1 MSNTLSITDAVRAA
15 ILYQLSGMHT
25 CLPGRIES
33 YDYTVQKA
41 SIQPLLNKVFSN
53 GDIVQMPILNNVPV
67 MFPRAGGASLTFPV
81 VKGDTVLL
89 VFSERSLDNWKGTG
103 GIVSPEDP
111 RKFDLSDAVAIV
123 GLYPFNENSPAT
135 NNEDVLLT
143 YKNSSIT
150 IKVTGDVVVNT
161 SNKVAIGNQTTEL
174 LDVLSQTL
182 NLLATSVTSAIG
194 APFTFA
200 PQWLALQAQIDA
212 IKGTI
217 P

>member
-1 MSNTLSITDAVRAA
+1 MTLAISDAVRAA
-15 ILYQLSGMHT
+15 VLYQINNMHT

-33 YDYTVQKA
+33 YDYTTQKA
-41 SIQPLLNKVFSN
+41 SIQPLLNKVYTN
-53 GDIVQMPILNNVPV
+53 GDVVKMPILNNVQV

-81 VKGDTVLL
+81 VEGDTCLL
-89 VFSERSLDNWKGTG
+89 VFSERSLDNWREPG

-123 GLYPFNENSPAT
+123 GLYPFSEISPAQ

-150 IKVTGDVVVNT
+150 IKVTGELVVNT
-161 SNKVAIGNQTTEL
+161 SSKVAIGNSTTEL

-182 NLLATSVTSAIG
+182 NLLATSVSTSSG
-194 APFTFA
+194 TPFGFA
-200 PQWLALQAQIDA
+200 ANWAALKTQLDL

>member
-1 MSNTLSITDAVRAA
+1 MTLSVTDAVRAA
-15 ILYQLSGMHT
+15 VLYQIGGMNT
-25 CLPGRIES
+25 AMPGQIVD
-33 YDYTVQKA
+33 YDYSTQKA
-41 SIQPLLNKVFSN
+41 TIQPVLNKVYTN

-81 VKGDTVLL
+81 VKGDTCLL
-89 VFSERSLDNWKGTG
+89 VFSSRSLDNWKESG

-123 GLYPFNENSPAT
+123 GLYPFSEVSPAL

-161 SNKVAIGNQTTEL
+161 SNKVAIGNSTTEL

-182 NLLATSVTSAIG
+182 NLLATSISTSSG
-194 APFTFA
+194 SPFAFA
-200 PQWLALQAQIDA
+200 SSWAALKVQLDA

>member
-1 MSNTLSITDAVRAA
+1 MTLAISDAVRAA
-15 ILYQLSGMHT
+15 VLYQLSAMHT
-25 CLPGRIES
+25 CLPGEILS

-41 SIQPLLNKVFSN
+41 SIQPLLNKVYTDGS
-53 GDIVQMPILNNVPV
+53 IVTMPILNNVPV

-81 VKGDTVLL
+81 VEGDTCLL
-89 VFSERSLDNWKGTG
+89 VFTERSIDNWKGVG

-111 RKFDLSDAVAIV
+111 RKFDLSDAIAIV
-123 GLYPFNENSPAT
+123 GLYPFSEISPAL

-161 SNKVAIGNQTTEL
+161 SGKVAIGNATTEL

-182 NLLATSVTSAIG
+182 NLLATSISTSSG
-194 APFTFA
+194 SPFAFA
-200 PQWLALQAQIDA
+200 SSWAALKTQIDA

>member
-1 MSNTLSITDAVRAA
+1 MTLSVTDAVRAA
-15 ILYQLSGMHT
+15 VLYQIGGMYT
-25 CLPGRIES
+25 ALPGRIES

-41 SIQPLLNKVFSN
+41 SIQPMLNKVYTD
-53 GDIVQMPILNNVPV
+53 GTTVQMPILNNVPV

-81 VKGDTVLL
+81 VEGDTCLL
-89 VFSERSLDNWKGTG
+89 VFSARSLDNWKESG

-111 RKFDLSDAVAIV
+111 RKFDLSDAIAIV
-123 GLYPFNENSPAT
+123 GLYPFSEVSPAL

-161 SNKVAIGNQTTEL
+161 SNTVAIGNETTEL
-174 LDVLSQTL
+174 LDVLSQ
-182 NLLATSVTSAIG
+182 LLGFLSASVSTSSGSPIAG
-194 APFTFA
+194 AGPLMFYDLLKT
-200 PQWLALQAQIDA
+200 QLDS

-217 P
+217 